1 MQFAF
6 STLGCPDVSWE
17 DMLVIAKDLGFDGIE
32 VRGVGAELFAPRAR
46 PFSSDHSDSLLSRLH
61 SLNLEIPCLTSAC
74 LLFDKENNEAV
85 IAEAKE
91 YIKLASRLGV
101 KYVRVLGDL
110 SPQPGA
116 AGEIDV
122 TFVKQS
128 IARLLPFATQHGVTL
143 LIETNGVFANSETML
158 QLIDDVA
165 HPNLQ
170 VLWDVHHT
178 FRFFGESVETTLDRL
193 FKYIKFVHIKDSVME
208 EGKLKYK
215 MMGKGDVPVTQALA
229 MLTSLGYK
237 GFVSLEWVKRWNMD
251 LEEPGIVFSQFIN
264 FVSKFK

>member
-32 VRGVGAELFAPRAR
+32 VRGVGSELFAPRTK
-46 PFSSDHSDSLLSRLH
+46 PFSTDHIDSTMKRLE
-61 SLNLEIPCLTSAC
+61 SLKLEIPCLTSAC
-74 LLFDKENNEAV
+74 HLFDQLHSEQ
-85 IAEAKE
+85 IISEAKE

-101 KYVRVLGDL
+101 KYLRLLGDS
-110 SPQPGA
+110 SPEPGIVD
-116 AGEIDV
+116 EEV
-122 TFVKQS
+122 VVQNSSK
-128 IARLLPFATQHGVTL
+128 LLPFATQHGVTL
-143 LIETNGVFANSETML
+143 LIETNGVYANSDKIL
-158 QLIDDVA
+158 NLIDTIS

-178 FRFFGESVETTLDRL
+178 SRFFNEDVEFTLERL
-193 FKYIKFVHIKDSVME
+193 FKHIRFVHIKDSVTF
-208 EGKLKYK
+208 EGKIKYK
-215 MMGKGDVPVTQALA
+215 MMGKGDIPVSKALEQ
-229 MLTSLGYK
+229 LSKRGYQ
-237 GFVSLEWVKRWNMD
+237 GFVSLEWVKRFNIE